1 MDTASNEPA
10 YQGIEKHMF
19 YRICRILTLNIQLV
33 FVFDGPG
40 VPAKRGR
47 HGGLKPKW
55 EELHLL
61 KQMLTCFGIP
71 YQEAPAEAEAECARL
86 QILGIVD
93 AVWSQDSD
101 CLMFGCTL
109 WIHDDRVAKV
119 AGNNDRSKDN
129 TKKNAKTVRVIRAAD
144 MRERLGLTPEALVLF
159 AMLSGGD
166 YDPTGLRGCG
176 VATALRAAR
185 NEQLV
190 GSLVSCQN
198 QRDCSTWSGYL
209 AAWLRTA
216 PRGGMINVPRDY
228 PNYKILQKYY
238 KPKVSS
244 DEALLSSARLK
255 RDNVR
260 PIDELK
266 LLDVTSSRFNIW
278 GKGYMNWVGP
288 ILLVRNMAAR
298 DDSLP
303 RNNIHDVR
311 MVKQRPKK
319 TGEQEQVRLFERKI
333 NFSPFQATSLRQTH
347 FEGERLGYWAGS
359 RDVPFDPMHRV
370 ECELPDFWLSK
381 TLPPEVYNPPV
392 PQPKSK
398 TPKRKQAAAS
408 EEQGPE
414 TSSKKFKPQRP
425 ARDTD
430 VGVSP
435 LHRIE
440 STQSLQVTGS
450 SMTPSHQRAQNP
462 CTNSASRV
470 PASSRSGSK
479 RRGRP
484 PAGQPSGVI
493 ELSDDDGLVLP
504 LPSRGKQYGLA
515 QLRKTMSL
523 SADLDEPIA
532 SGHDAEALE
541 NSTYVE
547 FQPSTTTH
555 PVAEDGFSDEEELQ
569 AAVQASLREYDGAH
583 TRSSHKAGERSGLLN
598 TEHHVHHSSPMSS
611 LPYSGLAS
619 GSRMSIPRQTPV
631 EASLRSSPAPPV
643 YSLHTPSRPR
653 LGSFTPPHEPV
664 STQRFS
670 STPVNPRATGSS
682 ELGLIREAR
691 LRHFAQDSSPLTA
704 ADPRFLAS
712 TNGTVLSSSIP
723 DGAVCIDLTDD

>member
-1 MDTASNEPA
+1 
-10 YQGIEKHMF
+10 MF

-47 HGGLKPKW
+47 HGGLRPKW
-55 EELHLL
+55 EELRLL

-71 YQEAPAEAEAECARL
+71 YQEAPGEAEAECSRL

-129 TKKNAKTVRVIRAAD
+129 TKKNSKTVRVIRAAD

-190 GSLVSCQN
+190 CSLVSCQN

-216 PRGGMINVPRDY
+216 PRGGMICVPGDY

-244 DEALLSSARLK
+244 DEALLSSAKLN

-260 PIDELK
+260 PIDELE

-303 RNNIHDVR
+303 RDNIHDVR
-311 MVKQRPKK
+311 IVKQRPKK
-319 TGEQEQVRLFERKI
+319 TGEQEQVHLFERKI
-333 NFSPFQATSLRQTH
+333 NFSPFQATGLRQTD

-359 RDVPFDPMHRV
+359 QDVLFDPTHRV
-370 ECELPDFWLSK
+370 ECELPDLWLSK

-392 PQPKSK
+392 TQPKSK
-398 TPKRKQAAAS
+398 TPKRKQQAGS

-414 TSSKKFKPQRP
+414 TFSKKSKPQRP

-430 VGVSP
+430 AGIPS
-435 LHRIE
+435 LHRSE
-440 STQSLQVTGS
+440 PTQSRQVPGS

-462 CTNSASRV
+462 RTNSASRV
-470 PASSRSGSK
+470 PASSSSGSK

-484 PAGQPSGVI
+484 PVGQPSGAI
-493 ELSDDDGLVLP
+493 ELSDDDLALP

-515 QLRKTMSL
+515 QLRETMSL
-523 SADLDEPIA
+523 SADLDETIA
-532 SGHDAEALE
+532 SSHDTEDLE
-541 NSTYVE
+541 NSASVVV
-547 FQPSTTTH
+547 QPSTTTH
-555 PVAEDGFSDEEELQ
+555 PVAEDDFSDEEELQ
-569 AAVQASLREYDGAH
+569 AAIQASLHEYDAAH
-583 TRSSHKAGERSGLLN
+583 ARSSHKAGERSGLLN
-598 TEHHVHHSSPMSS
+598 TERHVHRSSPISS
-611 LPYSGLAS
+611 FPYSGLPS
-619 GSRMSIPRQTPV
+619 GSRMSVPRQTPV
-631 EASLRSSPAPPV
+631 EASLRSSPVPPV
-643 YSLHTPSRPR
+643 YPLHTPSRSEP
-653 LGSFTPPHEPV
+653 GSFTPSHESV

-670 STPVNPRATGSS
+670 STPIHPRVTVSS

-691 LRHFAQDSSPLTA
+691 LRHFAHDSSPLTP
-704 ADPRFLAS
+704 DHPRLS
-712 TNGTVLSSSIP
+712 TPTNGTVPSSSLP
-723 DGAVCIDLTDD
+723 DGAVCIHLTDD

>member
-1 MDTASNEPA
+1 
-10 YQGIEKHMF
+10 
-19 YRICRILTLNIQLV
+19 
-33 FVFDGPG
+33 
-40 VPAKRGR
+40 
-47 HGGLKPKW
+47 
-55 EELHLL
+55 
-61 KQMLTCFGIP
+61 MLTCFGIP
-71 YQEAPAEAEAECARL
+71 YQEAPGEAEAECARL

-129 TKKNAKTVRVIRAAD
+129 TKNAKTVRVIRAAD

-159 AMLSGGD
+159 TMLSGGD
-166 YDPTGLRGCG
+166 YNPTGLKGCG

-185 NEQLV
+185 NVQLV
-190 GSLVSCQN
+190 SSLVSCQN
-198 QRDCSTWSGYL
+198 QGDCSTWSGYL

-216 PRGGMINVPRDY
+216 PRGGMISVPGDY

-278 GKGYMNWVGP
+278 GRGYMNWVGP
-288 ILLVRNMAAR
+288 IPLVRNMAAR

-303 RNNIHDVR
+303 RNNIHNVR
-311 MVKQRPKK
+311 MVKQRPRK

-333 NFSPFQATSLRQTH
+333 NFSPFQATGLRQTD

-359 RDVPFDPMHRV
+359 RDVLFDPMHRV

-381 TLPPEVYNPPV
+381 TLPLEVYNPTV
-392 PQPKSK
+392 PQPKFK
-398 TPKRKQAAAS
+398 TPKRKQRAGS
-408 EEQGPE
+408 EEEGPE
-414 TSSKKFKPQRP
+414 TSSKKSKPQRL

-440 STQSLQVTGS
+440 STQSWQVPGS

-462 CTNSASRV
+462 CANSASRV
-470 PASSRSGSK
+470 PASSSSGSK
-479 RRGRP
+479 RRGWP

-493 ELSDDDGLVLP
+493 DLSDDDELALP
-504 LPSRGKQYGLA
+504 LPSRGKQYGPA
-515 QLRKTMSL
+515 QLRETMSL

-532 SGHDAEALE
+532 SGDDTEDLK
-541 NSTYVE
+541 NSASVE
-547 FQPSTTTH
+547 VQPSTTTH
-555 PVAEDGFSDEEELQ
+555 PIAEDDFSDEEELQ
-569 AAVQASLREYDGAH
+569 TAIQASLREYDSAH
-583 TRSSHKAGERSGLLN
+583 ARSSHKASERPGLLN
-598 TEHHVHHSSPMSS
+598 TVRHVHHSSPMSS
-611 LPYSGLAS
+611 LPYSRLPS

-631 EASLRSSPAPPV
+631 EAPVRSSPTPPV
-643 YSLHTPSRPR
+643 YSLRTPSRLRP
-653 LGSFTPPHEPV
+653 GPFTPSHEPV
-664 STQRFS
+664 SQCFS
-670 STPVNPRATGSS
+670 STPVHPRVTVSS

-712 TNGTVLSSSIP
+712 IP